1 MARTCSSGGGKNKSH
16 SDADAKQRDKTIFD
30 PRIQPTEP
38 AIFCLS
44 MYYLAAHTHT
54 EDDNAGKMFWDSQKK
69 TFTNALKKILTCTS
83 VAGRITLHQL
93 CKPSNEWYS

>member
-38 AIFCLS
+38 AIFCSS
-44 MYYLAAHTHT
+44 MYYLAADTHT
-54 EDDNAGKMFWDSQKK
+54 EDDNAARENVLGLSKEDFYQCLEENFDLYFCCWKDNSAP
-69 TFTNALKKILTCTS
+69 ALQAK
-83 VAGRITLHQL
+83 Q
-93 CKPSNEWYS
+93 

>member
-44 MYYLAAHTHT
+44 MYYLAADTHT
-54 EDDNAGKMFWDSQKK
+54 EDDNAGKMFWDSQIRLSQCLSIEENFDLYFCCWKD
-69 TFTNALKKILTCTS
+69 NSAPALQAK
-83 VAGRITLHQL
+83 Q
-93 CKPSNEWYS
+93 

>member
-38 AIFCLS
+38 AIFCSS
-44 MYYLAAHTHT
+44 MYYLAADTHT
-54 EDDNAGKMFWDSQKK
+54 EDDNAGKMFWDYQKK